1 MTSDHVPRARASG
14 NQDLQRRLLADM
26 IRIRVFEERCAE
38 LYGESKIR
46 GFLHLYIG
54 EEAVASGVMSCLQ
67 PDDAVLAT
75 YREHG
80 HALLRGVSAESI
92 MCEMFGKATGC
103 SGGRGGS
110 MHLFDAATR
119 FFGGNAIVGGH
130 LPLAVGLGLADQML
144 GRVGPVTVCFFGE
157 GAMAEG
163 EFHEAMNL
171 AALWNV
177 PVLFCCENNRYAM
190 GTSLRSSESQIDL
203 ALKAAS
209 YAIPAWS
216 VDGMDVMEV
225 HRATTKA
232 LSAIRAGGGPMFI
245 EFQTYRF
252 RAHSM
257 FDPDLYRDAD
267 EVERWKQRDPITPF
281 AGRLLAASVMTDTEL
296 EAMWDAARSETEA
309 AVAAADA
316 APEESVATLLDHVT
330 RPTDQ
335 ASVPPARASRNQDE
349 NLVPGDLGA
358 GDHEELDEVW
368 P

>member
-1 MTSDHVPRARASG
+1 MTDEH
-14 NQDLQRRLLADM
+14 DLWRSLLTDM

-54 EEAVASGVMSCLQ
+54 EEAIATGVMSCLG

-92 MCEMFGKATGC
+92 MSEMFGKATGC

-130 LPLAVGLGLADQML
+130 LPVAVGLGLADQVL
-144 GRVGPVTVCFFGE
+144 GRSGAVTVCFFGE
-157 GAMAEG
+157 GAVAEG

-216 VDGMDVMEV
+216 VDGMDVAEV

-232 LSAIRAGGGPMFI
+232 LASIRADGGPMFI

-257 FDPDLYRDAD
+257 FDPDLYRDPA
-267 EVERWKQRDPITPF
+267 EVEQWKQRDPIATF
-281 AGRLLAASVMTDTEL
+281 ADRLLRDGIVTDDDIEQ
-296 EAMWDAARSETEA
+296 MWSAARNETES
-309 AVAAADA
+309 AVVAADA
-316 APEESVATLLDHVT
+316 APLESVDTLLDHVT
-330 RPTDQ
+330 RDRPEPD
-335 ASVPPARASRNQDE
+335 RAADE
-349 NLVPGDLGA
+349 QPGDEQPDDEESDTA
-358 GDHEELDEVW
+358 DSDHADDDDR
-368 P
+368 

>member
-1 MTSDHVPRARASG
+1 MTDVLSEIGRDRCR
-14 NQDLQRRLLADM
+14 QLLADM

-38 LYGESKIR
+38 LYGEQKIR

-54 EEAVASGVMSCLQ
+54 EEAIATGVMNSLE
-67 PDDAVLAT
+67 DHDAVLAT

-80 HALLRGVSAESI
+80 HALMRGVSAESI
-92 MCEMFGKATGC
+92 MAEMFGKATGC

-110 MHLFDAATR
+110 MHLFDRATR

-144 GRVGPVTVCFFGE
+144 GRQGPVTVCFFGE
-157 GAMAEG
+157 GAIAEG
-163 EFHEAMNL
+163 EFHEALNL

-177 PVLFCCENNRYAM
+177 PVLFVCENNRYAM

-216 VDGMDVMEV
+216 VDGMDVVEV
-225 HRATTKA
+225 ARATQRA
-232 LSAIRAGGGPMFI
+232 LASIRAGGGPMFV

-257 FDPDLYRDAD
+257 FDPDLYRDREEIEA
-267 EVERWKQRDPITPF
+267 WKQRDPITTF
-281 AGRLLAASVMTDTEL
+281 TARLLEAEFVTDSDV
-296 EAMWDAARSETEA
+296 EAMWDEARAETER
-309 AVAAADA
+309 AVEAADA
-316 APEESVATLLDHVT
+316 APLEPVEQLERHVLAP
-330 RPTDQ
+330 RPT
-335 ASVPPARASRNQDE
+335 
-349 NLVPGDLGA
+349 
-358 GDHEELDEVW
+358 EVTA
-368 P
+368 

>member
-1 MTSDHVPRARASG
+1 MTGD
-14 NQDLQRRLLADM
+14 DELRRHLLADM

-38 LYGESKIR
+38 LYAESKIR

-54 EEAVASGVMSCLQ
+54 EEAVAAGVMRCLQ

-80 HALLRGVSAESI
+80 HALLRGVSGESI
-92 MCEMFGKATGC
+92 MAEMFGKATGC

-119 FFGGNAIVGGH
+119 FYGGNAIVGGH
-130 LPLAVGLGLADQML
+130 LPVAVGLGLADQMQ
-144 GRVGPVTVCFFGE
+144 GRTESVTVCFFGE

-190 GTSLRSSESQIDL
+190 GTSLRSSESQVDL
-203 ALKAAS
+203 PLKAAS
-209 YAIPAWS
+209 YEIPAWS

-225 HRATTKA
+225 HRASTKA
-232 LSAIRAGGGPMFI
+232 LTAIRAGGGPMFI

-257 FDPDLYRDAD
+257 FDPDLYRDPE
-267 EVERWKQRDPITPF
+267 EVERWKQRDPITTF
-281 AGRLLAASVMTDTEL
+281 AEVLVADGAASSDDL
-296 EAMWDAARSETEA
+296 DAMWAAARDETEA
-309 AVAAADA
+309 AVSAADA
-316 APEESVATLLDHVT
+316 APIESVDTLLDHVT
-330 RPTDQ
+330 RPTAPDAAPSARGSGSRDQ
-335 ASVPPARASRNQDE
+335 
-349 NLVPGDLGA
+349 
-358 GDHEELDEVW
+358 LDEVW